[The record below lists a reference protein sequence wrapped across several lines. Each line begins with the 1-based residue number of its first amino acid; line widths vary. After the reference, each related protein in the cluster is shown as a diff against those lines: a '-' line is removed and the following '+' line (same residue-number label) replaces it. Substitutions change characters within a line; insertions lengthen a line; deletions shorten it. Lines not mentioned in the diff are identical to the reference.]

1 MAHAKYSPSSLEK
14 LELCP
19 CFQQDQTGDQ
29 TAATEGT
36 LIHEAIAESNL
47 DLCPDEFAEAVAQRC
62 IDYRDSLIT
71 QLDAS
76 KANYTLHNEISV
88 NVANLTRGTVD
99 LLILVEGF
107 IDPISSN
114 FKGPIPYATIIDWK
128 TGKFPVPPAD
138 QNIQLQAYALGVLFE
153 HTSLT
158 HVDAHLVC
166 PRLGHVSQA
175 TYTQSDREHIE
186 HRLRLIIDR
195 GEDPNKQPTAYEDAC
210 RFCGVKSECPRMTDL
225 VNDACKKLDLPVQF
239 QPGTIVSPEDRAK
252 AQVLAGIFEDWAN
265 QIRKANA
272 KAVREDGIEIPG
284 FELRSRAG
292 NTSINETRIA
302 AEALLA
308 LYPDLNSNEVLG
320 CAKLSLPKLVEAIRA
335 HTGDKKKEARTKLIA
350 ELSNVIT
357 QGDSITYLQR
367 KTGIT
372 NEDIVG

>member
-62 IDYRDSLIT
+62 IDYRDSIIT
-71 QLDAS
+71 QL
-76 KANYTLHNEISV
+76 NINGIPYTSHHEITV
-88 NVANLTRGTVD
+88 NVATLTRGTVD
-99 LLILVEGF
+99 LLILVEG
-107 IDPISSN
+107 PVR
-114 FKGPIPYATIIDWK
+114 YAQIVDWK
-128 TGKFPVPPAD
+128 TGKFPVTPAD
-138 QNIQLQAYALGVLFE
+138 QNVQLQAYALGVLFDYPAI
-153 HTSLT
+153 L

-166 PRLGHVSQA
+166 PRLGHVSNA
-175 TYTQSDREHIE
+175 IYARSDAERILQ
-186 HRLRLIIDR
+186 RLRLIIDR

-210 RFCGVKSECPRMTDL
+210 RFCGIKSECPRMTDL
-225 VNDACKKLDLPVQF
+225 VNDSCKRLDLPVQF
-239 QPGTIVSPEDRAK
+239 QPGAIVSPEDRAK

-284 FELRSRAG
+284 FELRSRTG
-292 NTSINETRIA
+292 NTTINETRTA

-308 LYPDLNSNEVLG
+308 LYPDLDGNEVLD

-357 QGDSITYLQR
+357 QGEPITYLQR